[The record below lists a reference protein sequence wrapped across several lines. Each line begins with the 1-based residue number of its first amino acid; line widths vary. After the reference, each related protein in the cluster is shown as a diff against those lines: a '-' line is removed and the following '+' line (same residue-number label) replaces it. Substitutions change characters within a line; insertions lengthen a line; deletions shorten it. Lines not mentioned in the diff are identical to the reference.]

1 MAVCGVLY
9 VSNGHM
15 SGVLDTIRNA
25 SVQANKW
32 KEI

>member
-1 MAVCGVLY
+1 MAVCGVFY
-9 VSNGHM
+9 ASYGHDA
-15 SGVLDTIRNA
+15 GVLDTIRNA